1 MSIKVLHIVSALD
14 TGGVERILYN
24 YITNIKSTNF
34 TFDFIV
40 HNKKEGKIE
49 KELRQK
55 GYNIYHV
62 TPKKESLLKNIKEIN
77 KIMKQGKYDI
87 VHCHQNFSSFIA
99 LLIAKKNDVNVRI
112 IHSHGYNPEKN
123 IIGKIKERI
132 LRFINKKSANYYFTC
147 GEKAAEWL
155 FGKNIFKEK
164 NFYIMPNAIDIKKF
178 RYQVEVKNKFKQID
192 KEKIII
198 LHVGRF
204 SSEKNHEF
212 LVNIMEYMD
221 REHKNQYQLIL
232 VGDGDKKKDIQQ
244 IVKENNLENNILFFN
259 TCDNVNEIMS
269 ASDIFLLPSKN
280 EGFPVT
286 IVEAQANG
294 MNILCS
300 NNISNEV
307 KLTDLVKFLPIES
320 AKIWGEEIYK
330 TKILDEDT
338 RKKYNEK
345 LRNTKYD
352 IKTQSEKY
360 AKLLNSIV
368 EKEENK

>member
-1 MSIKVLHIVSALD
+1 MIKVLHIVPALD

-24 YITNIKSTNF
+24 YITNIDSNNLKF
-34 TFDFIV
+34 EFIV
-40 HNKKEGKIE
+40 HDEKEGKIE
-49 KELRQK
+49 KKLKQM
-55 GYNIYHV
+55 GYKIYHV
-62 TPKKESLLKNIKEIN
+62 TPKKKSLLKNILQLN
-77 KIMKQGKYDI
+77 KIIKQGNYDI
-87 VHCHQNFSSFIA
+87 VHCHQNFSSFVA
-99 LLIAKKNDVNVRI
+99 LVIAKKNKVKVRI
-112 IHSHGYNPEKN
+112 AHSHGYNPAKN
-123 IIGKIKERI
+123 VIGKFKEKI
-132 LRFINKKSANYYFTC
+132 LRIINKKFANYYFTC

-155 FGKNIFKEK
+155 FGKNIFEEK
-164 NFYIMPNAIDIKKF
+164 NFYIMPNAIDIKNF
-178 RYQVEVKNKFKQID
+178 RYQSEEKNKFEQID

-204 SSEKNHEF
+204 SFEKNHEF

-221 REHKNQYQLIL
+221 KTHRNQYQLIL
-232 VGDGDKKKDIQQ
+232 LGDGNRKKEIQQ
-244 IVKENNLENNILFFN
+244 LVKEKNLENNILFFN

-320 AKIWGEEIYK
+320 AKIWCEEIYRI
-330 TKILDEDT
+330 KILNEDT
-338 RKKYNEK
+338 RRKYNEK

-352 IKTQSEKY
+352 IKVQSEKY
-360 AKLLNSIV
+360 AKLLNSII